1 MKKKVIA
8 GLVFSALLVY
18 LSVRGIDFQG
28 VAEGFRTIHY
38 GYVPPTLALLFL
50 MQVLRS
56 FRWGL
61 ILSPLAKIDQLSL
74 FSVTSVGFLAI
85 VAIPARLG
93 ELARP
98 YLITKKSCLKMSSA
112 LGTIIVERVLDS
124 LTVLVIAV
132 FVLFFIPLP
141 PWLVRASVLFLLA
154 TLALLAVMILM
165 ILKQEASLRILAML
179 SGKLPA
185 RYAEGLNRLIHHF
198 LQGFRIMVNPALLA
212 SVTGLSILIWLIDV
226 LVIYLL
232 FLAFGFQLPVAA
244 AFVLMIVL
252 IILVVA
258 VGGLVEI
265 VPLYFQKST
274 TEPVAGL
281 KPYTPAQLVGQSNGE
296 QPAPTR
302 LVNLCQDDFRDPLF
316 PDKIKDGVPE
326 AETGKHNRLTAQLG
340 RQPKGGDIIRCEEI
354 SVVVRKLRRHKVSE
368 AFVKTAIQRPL

>member
-8 GLVFSALLVY
+8 GLVFSTLLVY

-38 GYVPPTLALLFL
+38 GYVLPSLALLFL

-85 VAIPARLG
+85 VSIPARLG

-98 YLITKKSCLKMSSA
+98 YLITKKSDLKMSSA

-124 LTVLVIAV
+124 LTILVIAV

-154 TLALLAVMILM
+154 TLALLAVMVLM

-179 SGKLPA
+179 SRKLPA
-185 RYAEGLNRLIHHF
+185 RYAEGLNRLTRHF
-198 LQGFRIMVNPALLA
+198 LQGFRIMVDPALLA

-226 LVIYLL
+226 LAIYLL

-244 AFVLMIVL
+244 AFVLMIIL
-252 IILVVA
+252 IIGIAIPTAPGFIGNWHYFCILGLSFFGVPRTDALTFAIIFHALSIGIVVIL
-258 VGGLVEI
+258 GLAFLPFNRFSVAD
-265 VPLYFQKST
+265 LRRQAQSY
-274 TEPVAGL
+274 TEPH
-281 KPYTPAQLVGQSNGE
+281 P
-296 QPAPTR
+296 
-302 LVNLCQDDFRDPLF
+302 
-316 PDKIKDGVPE
+316 
-326 AETGKHNRLTAQLG
+326 
-340 RQPKGGDIIRCEEI
+340 
-354 SVVVRKLRRHKVSE
+354 
-368 AFVKTAIQRPL
+368 

>member
-8 GLVFSALLVY
+8 GLVFSTLLVY

-38 GYVPPTLALLFL
+38 GYVLPSLALLFL

-85 VAIPARLG
+85 VSIPARLG

-98 YLITKKSCLKMSSA
+98 YLITKKSDLKMSSA

-124 LTVLVIAV
+124 LTILVIAV

-154 TLALLAVMILM
+154 TLALLAVMVLM

-185 RYAEGLNRLIHHF
+185 RYAEGLNRLTRHF
-198 LQGFRIMVNPALLA
+198 LQGFRIMVDPALLA

-226 LVIYLL
+226 LAIYLL

-244 AFVLMIVL
+244 AFVLMIIL
-252 IILVVA
+252 IIGIAIPTAPGFIGNWHYFCIL
-258 VGGLVEI
+258 GLS
-265 VPLYFQKST
+265 F
-274 TEPVAGL
+274 
-281 KPYTPAQLVGQSNGE
+281 
-296 QPAPTR
+296 
-302 LVNLCQDDFRDPLF
+302 F
-316 PDKIKDGVPE
+316 GVPRTD
-326 AETGKHNRLTAQLG
+326 ALTFAIIYHALSIGIVVILGLAFLPFNRF
-340 RQPKGGDIIRCEEI
+340 
-354 SVVVRKLRRHKVSE
+354 SVADLRRQAQSYTESHS
-368 AFVKTAIQRPL
+368 

>member
-8 GLVFSALLVY
+8 GLVFSTLLVY

-28 VAEGFRTIHY
+28 MAEGFRTIHY
-38 GYVPPTLALLFL
+38 GYVLPTLALLL
-50 MQVLRS
+50 IMQVLRS

-98 YLITKKSCLKMSSA
+98 YLITKKSDLKMSSA

-185 RYAEGLNRLIHHF
+185 RYAEGLNRLIRHV

-244 AFVLMIVL
+244 AFVLMIIL
-252 IILVVA
+252 IIGIAIPTAPGFIGNWHYFCILGLSLFGIPRTEALTFAIIYHALSIGIVVIL
-258 VGGLVEI
+258 GLAFL
-265 VPLYFQKST
+265 PF
-274 TEPVAGL
+274 
-281 KPYTPAQLVGQSNGE
+281 
-296 QPAPTR
+296 
-302 LVNLCQDDFRDPLF
+302 
-316 PDKIKDGVPE
+316 
-326 AETGKHNRLTAQLG
+326 NRFSIA
-340 RQPKGGDIIRCEEI
+340 D
-354 SVVVRKLRRHKVSE
+354 LRRQAQSVDTGSHS
-368 AFVKTAIQRPL
+368 